1 MRRRGLHVVFGL
13 PHGERVC
20 VRGLVSEKWRKS
32 TEYKGKQI
40 QHLIEI
46 QKKQRNKKEK
56 DK

>member
-13 PHGERVC
+13 PPGERAC
-20 VRGLVSEKWRKS
+20 VRGLVSEKRRKS
-32 TEYKGKQI
+32 TEYQGKQI

-46 QKKQRNKKEK
+46 QKKQTNKKEK